1 MKKNMYIR
9 QAILDLIN
17 ETENTKILS
26 LIYNLIY
33 YIIKNKIN

>member
-33 YIIKNKIN
+33 QIVKN